1 MGFVLKPEFLRNSI
15 QISDF
20 SSPKFKNPKMVLK
33 VMIVSGFNLPK
44 MNDHDGI
51 ISPFVEISLM
61 GLENDEI
68 TYNTRV
74 IEKNGFN
81 PV

>member
-1 MGFVLKPEFLRNSI
+1 
-15 QISDF
+15 
-20 SSPKFKNPKMVLK
+20 MVLK